1 MYNVLMYH
9 LYIYV
14 YLGFEPPQLDS
25 TVGRVEEGVRLL
37 DFHASVSVGV
47 AEVAQLRS
55 SLEDGSKIRNHGLDL
70 HVSLHGWE
78 LGLTCDL
85 NGMEYGN
92 SKSLGLWPLVCGLG
106 FLACLGSGR
115 ACFWF
120 GLVATD

>member
-1 MYNVLMYH
+1 MYH

-25 TVGRVEEGVRLL
+25 AVGRVEEGVRLL
-37 DFHASVSVGV
+37 DFHASISVGV

-70 HVSLHGWE
+70 HVSLHLHGWE

-92 SKSLGLWPLVCGLG
+92 WK
-106 FLACLGSGR
+106 
-115 ACFWF
+115 
-120 GLVATD
+120 